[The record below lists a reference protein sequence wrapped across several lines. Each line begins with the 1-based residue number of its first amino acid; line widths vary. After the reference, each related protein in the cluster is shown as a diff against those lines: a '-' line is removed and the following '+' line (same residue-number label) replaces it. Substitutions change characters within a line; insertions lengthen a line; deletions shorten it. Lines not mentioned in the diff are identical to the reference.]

1 MSCPGSLEIVDMP
14 VLSQQL
20 ELDAAGLLS
29 ADSED
34 ENVEQPL
41 ALF

>member
-14 VLSQQL
+14 VPRQQL

-34 ENVEQPL
+34 GNEEQPL